1 MIRTELSG
9 PLTRRAFLAA
19 GALTVSFT
27 LIPRALAATSKAPP
41 GNDSETGNVKTS
53 HWLDAWIQVAAD
65 GHVTVF
71 TGKVELGQ
79 GVRTALIQV
88 AAEELDIRPAA
99 IELITADTWRTPD
112 EGLTAGSHSLQESGT
127 AIQRAAACVRW
138 LLTEGAAKSWN
149 VAPETVTTTGDGHLR
164 SSDGRVESYGAMAKT
179 LSLHVEVNPTAP
191 LRDPAQFRTMGKE
204 LPRVDIPAKLTG
216 GNAFLQD
223 IRLPGMLH
231 ARVVRGPSYGTR
243 LMPVDVASVQARPGV
258 VKVVQSGNFVAVV
271 AENEWVAILAQR
283 ELQKSAYIA
292 TLPQPPTADVVEKLR
307 SLPAQDISVLNTQNP
322 VAQSV
327 CTVKARYT
335 RPWLSHGSIGPS
347 CAVALFEKDVMTV
360 YTHSQG
366 AFNVQSVVA
375 ELLGL
380 ILEKVH
386 VIHREGAGCYGQ
398 NGADDAA
405 AEAAFLAN
413 ALPGRPIRLQ
423 WMREQEFGW
432 EPLGPGMVTELEASL
447 DTQNRIVSWRHEIW
461 SNRHNDRPVTA
472 GGTLVGQEVEPP
484 FPPQKGKPI
493 PMPEGDA
500 DRNSNPLYALP
511 NMHVVFHYLPDMLT
525 RCSSLRSLG
534 AHLNVLS
541 IESMFDELA
550 KAAGVDPLT
559 LRLAHMEDERA
570 RAVMEAATTRFGWSK
585 RSRGNGRRGCGMA
598 FARYKNEGA
607 YCAIAME
614 VEVNRETGRVAV
626 RRAVVA
632 VDSGQ
637 AVNPD
642 GIRNQIEGGFIQS
655 LSWTSREA
663 ATFDAEKRTSFD
675 WSMYPI
681 LRFPDV
687 PDSIEIHIIN
697 RPGMPFLGSAEAAQG
712 PTAAAFANAVAD
724 AIGTRLRDLPLSPER
739 VKAAVGVT

>member
-1 MIRTELSG
+1 MSTEPSG
-9 PLTRRAFLAA
+9 HLTRRAFLIA

-27 LIPRALAATSKAPP
+27 LIPRAPAGPKSATAT
-41 GNDSETGNVKTS
+41 NSETGDVKNS
-53 HWLDAWIQVAAD
+53 PWLDAWIQVAAD

-79 GVRTALIQV
+79 GVRTALTQV
-88 AAEELDIRPAA
+88 AAEELDIAPAT

-112 EGLTAGSHSLQESGT
+112 EGLTAGSHSLQEGGT
-127 AIQRAAACVRW
+127 AIQRAAACVR
-138 LLTEGAAKSWN
+138 LLLIQGVANSWN
-149 VAPETVTTTGDGHLR
+149 VSPETVTTTGDGHLR
-164 SSDGRVESYGAMAKT
+164 SGDGRVASYGGVASG
-179 LSLHVEVNPTAP
+179 LSLHVEVNPDAP

-216 GNAFLQD
+216 GSAFLQD

-243 LMPVDVASVQARPGV
+243 LRSVDVASAQARPGV
-258 VKVVQSGNFVAVV
+258 IKVIQNGDFIAVV
-271 AENEWVAILAQR
+271 AKDEWVAILAQR
-283 ELQKSAYIA
+283 DLQRSSYFA
-292 TLPQPPTADVVEKLR
+292 TKRQPPAADIVAKLK
-307 SLPAQDISVLNTQNP
+307 SLPVEDISVLNTQNA
-322 VAQSV
+322 VERGV
-327 CTVKARYT
+327 LTVKAQYT

-347 CAVALFEKDVMTV
+347 CAVALFEADVLTV

-366 AFNVQSVVA
+366 AFNVQRVAA

-380 ILEKVH
+380 PPEKVH

-405 AEAAFLAN
+405 AEAAFLAK

-447 DTQNRIVSWRHEIW
+447 DAQNRIVSWRHEIW

-472 GGTLVGQEVEPP
+472 GGTLVGQEVEPR

-493 PMPEGDA
+493 SMPEGDA

-511 NMHVVFHYLPDMLT
+511 NMRVIFHYLPDMLT

-534 AHLNVLS
+534 AHLNVFS

-550 KAAGVDPLT
+550 KAVGVDPLT
-559 LRLAHMEDERA
+559 LRLAHMEDGRA
-570 RAVMEAATTRFGWSK
+570 RAVMEAAATRFGWSK
-585 RSRGNGRRGCGMA
+585 RSRADGRRGCGMA

-607 YCAIAME
+607 YCAVVME
-614 VEVNRETGRVAV
+614 VEVDRDTGRIAV
-626 RRAVVA
+626 RRAVAA
-632 VDSGQ
+632 VDGGQ

-642 GIRNQIEGGFIQS
+642 GIRNQIEGGLIQS

-675 WSMYPI
+675 WSVYPI

-687 PDSIEIHIIN
+687 PDSIEVHIIN
-697 RPGMPFLGSAEAAQG
+697 RPGTPFLGMAEAAQG

-739 VKAAVGVT
+739 VKALVGV